1 MLRLH
6 IDRPPDP
13 ADLVLGEETDPVIS
27 RILRVG
33 GNAPRGKK
41 RRQYLIRP
49 IRERNDARGMDG
61 RGYSAPGIVR
71 HASRLALRR
80 GRDRAGRKKDR
91 CQRGKYRKK
100 KSFPHSFLLA
110 HQIKSGGSL
119 WLSAASE
126 DQMAS

>member
-33 GNAPRGKK
+33 GDAPRGKK

-80 GRDRAGRKKDR
+80 GRDRTGGKKNHCENSKEERKKFFQHGEPDV
-91 CQRGKYRKK
+91 
-100 KSFPHSFLLA
+100 F
-110 HQIKSGGSL
+110 
-119 WLSAASE
+119 
-126 DQMAS
+126 